1 MAKSGCQVKSGKAFE
16 YSLAKEYFEYV
27 SSCGCAVEIVKDN
40 KYNIA
45 KAYYESCTDNE
56 KELYDLSARASI
68 DTIVKLEPGLLAQS
82 DDRDVLQIR
91 LAGDV
96 EGVGGDVRDVIFT
109 RPQSKWEMGFSA
121 KNNNDAVKHSRLSM
135 TIDFGEKWL
144 GYKVSETYWKDI
156 EPVFNLLVQY
166 RKDGWSWEDMGSAK
180 FKDVYIPLLN
190 AFMSELKRLDA
201 KYQDVPSRLVKYLI
215 GEKPFYKIIK
225 DDTEHIIVVKAFNVE
240 SGLNRAVNGVRPLY
254 RTRSIDL
261 PSRIVEIDF
270 MNKGEVRNDNTLDL
284 IMDGGWE
291 ISFRIHNASTMVEP
305 SLKFD
310 VRLLGNPPILFTQYI
325 FQA

>member
-1 MAKSGCQVKSGKAFE
+1 MAKSGGQVRSGKAFE
-16 YSLAKEYFEYV
+16 YALAKEYYEYV
-27 SSCGCAVEIVKDN
+27 LSCGCAVEIVCDSKF
-40 KYNIA
+40 NIA
-45 KAYYESCTDNE
+45 KGYYDTCSDEE

-68 DTIVKLEPGLLAQS
+68 DTIIKLEPGILSQANEQ
-82 DDRDVLQIR
+82 DVLQIR
-91 LAGDV
+91 LAGDA
-96 EGVGGDVRDVIFT
+96 EGIDGDVRDVIFT

-156 EPVFNLLVQY
+156 EPVFKELVQY
-166 RKDGWSWEDMGSAK
+166 RKDGWSWEDMGASK
-180 FKDVYIPLLN
+180 FSDVYVPLLDS
-190 AFMSELKRLDA
+190 FMSELKRLDA

-225 DDTEHIIVVKAFNVE
+225 DDAEHVIVVKAFNVE
-240 SGLNRAVNGVRPLY
+240 SGLNKPVNGVKPMY
-254 RTRSIDL
+254 RTKSIDL
-261 PSRIVEIDF
+261 PSRIVEIDY
-270 MNKGEVRNDNTLDL
+270 MNKGEEKNDNTLDL

-310 VRLLGNPPILFTQYI
+310 VRLLGNPPVLFTQYI
-325 FQA
+325 FQE